1 MGGYPTHS
9 SLREW
14 SWQPGW
20 GGTCGVV
27 QPGPP
32 PLCPWRGGA
41 PWTAGTCEG
50 EGVAN
55 MSQQGES
62 RRMRASP
69 QQRHT
74 EPLQGPAPSHGAMAV
89 EDSPQCRRTVAGRLS
104 GLQGQRVTTWHRT
117 DGLEAPCDVTW
128 HRHGQAPAAQ
138 CTSAG
143 GPGGSAHSPGS
154 WPGSRVSWGWPRPTR
169 PCLCF
174 SCLARIRSILWMGD
188 DSEHRAR
195 PENTPPHP
203 GPPGGTYC
211 LFSWARDFSSALR
224 W

>member
-1 MGGYPTHS
+1 MRGYPTHS

-20 GGTCGVV
+20 GSTCGVV

-32 PLCPWRGGA
+32 PLCPWWGGA

-50 EGVAN
+50 EGVAS

-62 RRMRASP
+62 WRMRVSP
-69 QQRHT
+69 TAERHR
-74 EPLQGPAPSHGAMAV
+74 APSVTSTLPWCYAV
-89 EDSPQCRRTVAGRLS
+89 EDSPHVQTDNHWQAVRPAGTESDHMAQDRWAGSPVTSRGTDADRL
-104 GLQGQRVTTWHRT
+104 QRYI
-117 DGLEAPCDVTW
+117 
-128 HRHGQAPAAQ
+128 
-138 CTSAG
+138 CTSAR
-143 GPGGSAHSPGS
+143 GPGGSIHSPGS
-154 WPGSRVSWGWPRPTR
+154 WPGSRASWEWPRPTG

-174 SCLARIRSILWMGD
+174 SCLARIRSILWVGD
-188 DSEHRAR
+188 DSEHQVRQ
-195 PENTPPHP
+195 ENTPIHP
-203 GPPGGTYC
+203 GPPDGTYC